1 MRLMFDGLP
10 VALVLFAAAVTGP
23 LPQPAGAAAQEAP
36 APAVVPKPS
45 VIPKPQTLEIDTS
58 KTFPITSKASIVVP
72 AGNADLARIG
82 GELSTLLAPALDGRL
97 AVTPG
102 GTDGP
107 QTIALRLDSSNNALG
122 EEGYE
127 IRIDADR
134 ATVTA
139 RTAAGVFYGVQ
150 TLRQLLP
157 SAVEYRALRPR
168 AIALPSGRV
177 VDRPR
182 FAWRGAML
190 DVARHFFDV
199 DDVKHY
205 IDLITLYKL
214 NHLHLHLS
222 DDQGWRVEITSWPNL
237 TAHGAKTAVGG
248 GPGGF
253 YTQADYREI
262 VRYAGERFVTIVP
275 EIDVPTHIN
284 AALAS
289 YPELNCDGKAPDLY
303 TGIEVGFSSL
313 CVDKDI
319 TYKFLTDVFREL
331 AAMTPGQY
339 LHVGGDE
346 VKKLTPDQYRA
357 FIERVLGIVVAQ
369 GKQPI
374 GWDEIAQAKRPE
386 GTLVQH
392 WRPDFKH
399 GTEDMR
405 LIISP
410 AHKAY
415 LDMKYDPST
424 PIGLEW
430 AARIEVRDAY
440 DWEPVTLAGV
450 SESAIVG
457 VEAPIWSETLQT
469 MDDVEYMAFP
479 RLAAIA
485 EIAWS
490 PSAARQWDDFRTRVA
505 AHGPRW
511 SALGVNFYR
520 SPQVEW
526 ER

>member
-1 MRLMFDGLP
+1 
-10 VALVLFAAAVTGP
+10 V
-23 LPQPAGAAAQEAP
+23 
-36 APAVVPKPS
+36 
-45 VIPKPQTLEIDTS
+45 
-58 KTFPITSKASIVVP
+58 SIVVP
-72 AGNADLARIG
+72 SGNADLARTG
-82 GELSTLLAPALDGRL
+82 DALSELLAPALDGRL

-102 GTDGP
+102 GASAA
-107 QTIALRLDSSNNALG
+107 QTIALRLDASNTALG
-122 EEGYE
+122 DEGYE
-127 IRIDADR
+127 LQIDTDR
-134 ATVTA
+134 AVVTG

-157 SAVEYRALRPR
+157 SAVEYRALRPQPV
-168 AIALPSGRV
+168 ALPTGRI

-190 DVARHFFDV
+190 DVARHFFGV
-199 DDVKHY
+199 EDVKHY
-205 IDLITLYKL
+205 IDLIALYRI
-214 NHLHLHLS
+214 NRLHLHLS
-222 DDQGWRVEITSWPNL
+222 DDQGWRIEITSWPNL
-237 TAHGAKTAVGG
+237 TAHGGKTAVGG
-248 GPGGF
+248 GAGGF

-262 VRYAGERFVTIVP
+262 VRYAAERFITVVP

-313 CVDKDI
+313 CVDKDV

-331 AAMTPGQY
+331 AAITPGQY

-346 VKKLTPDQYRA
+346 VKKLTAEQYA
-357 FIERVLGIVVAQ
+357 TFIGRVLEIVVAQ
-369 GKQPI
+369 GKLPI
-374 GWDEIAQAKRPE
+374 GWDEIAQAKRPA

-399 GTEDMR
+399 GTEDMK
-405 LIISP
+405 LILSP
-410 AHKAY
+410 AHKVY
-415 LDMKYDPST
+415 LDMKYDRST
-424 PIGLEW
+424 PIGLDW

-440 DWEPVTLAGV
+440 DWDPVTLAGV
-450 SESAIVG
+450 DESAIVG
-457 VEAPIWSETLQT
+457 IEAPIWSETLQT

-479 RLAAIA
+479 RLAAVA
-485 EIAWS
+485 EAAWS
-490 PSAARQWDDFRTRVA
+490 QGSTRDWDEFRTRLA

-511 SALGVNFYR
+511 SALGVNFFR
-520 SPQVEW
+520 SGQVDW